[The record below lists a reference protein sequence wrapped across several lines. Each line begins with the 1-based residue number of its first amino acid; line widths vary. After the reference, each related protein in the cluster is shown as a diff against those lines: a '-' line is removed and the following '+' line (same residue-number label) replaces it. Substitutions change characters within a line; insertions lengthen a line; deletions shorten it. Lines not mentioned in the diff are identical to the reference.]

1 MWSVVGHVGGRF
13 APFES
18 TRRRPRPKIQFPMAF
33 TQRILA
39 LLVAT
44 SVPAFAFAAPAH
56 AAATDT
62 KAEAASQV
70 EIGVTIAHAGST
82 AKAKAVTAMD
92 AEANISVSADDH
104 RHDLRVTVSEV
115 DGAEQLAVKVTY
127 KRDGKAV
134 VKKKS
139 ITAKS
144 GVASIEAGGSTVT
157 FKLSKAAPKRARIEM
172 PDSDDPLAGVI

>member
-1 MWSVVGHVGGRF
+1 
-13 APFES
+13 
-18 TRRRPRPKIQFPMAF
+18 MAF

-92 AEANISVSADDH
+92 SEARISVSADDH
-104 RHDLRVTVSEV
+104 RHDLRVTVTEV
-115 DGAEQLAVKVTY
+115 AEKLSVKVTY

-157 FKLSKAAPKRARIEM
+157 FKLAKAAPKRARIEM